1 MSSQIRVKRSSVAGK
16 KPNTSNLSTGE
27 LALNLSDSR
36 LYSSNGTS
44 IFEIGSNPDS
54 ITVGA
59 GGLTIA
65 NSGLIDFTNS
75 NIVKFNQ
82 VYTGRSSGSYFTNG
96 EYQKVVT
103 ITPDG
108 NSQNYQVVGR
118 ITAQNAGETHTVY
131 FNAALRSN
139 TLPALNFTVT
149 YDEEY
154 NGARYLDPQLW
165 TKTTSPASFVFAF
178 KTLATIYGTVTVDI
192 DVIPRSSSQKDN
204 ITFNRVQ
211 DSEVSSVDSGF
222 TENDMTR
229 VISKIGNAINFSGY
243 TFPNSDGT
251 DGQALLTDGN
261 GTLTFQDV
269 AVANAETFAVSNT
282 LSVAGNTTIGGNLTV
297 DGDLTVTG
305 QVSFNT
311 ECNTSI
317 FFASGGETKVAV
329 GYTNTNLIVVSLNG
343 IELTPT
349 YDFTSSDNINIGNL
363 EPLDTGDVL
372 VIKEFK
378 GTVNN
383 IRVL

>member
-44 IFEIGSNPDS
+44 ILEIGSNPDS
-54 ITVGA
+54 LSIGA
-59 GGLTIA
+59 GTFSFA
-65 NSGLIDFTNS
+65 NGAVTLPSADGTQGQTLVTD
-75 NIVKFNQ
+75 
-82 VYTGRSSGSYFTNG
+82 GSGSLSF
-96 EYQKVVT
+96 
-103 ITPDG
+103 
-108 NSQNYQVVGR
+108 QN
-118 ITAQNAGETHTVY
+118 IE
-131 FNAALRSN
+131 
-139 TLPALNFTVT
+139 
-149 YDEEY
+149 
-154 NGARYLDPQLW
+154 
-165 TKTTSPASFVFAF
+165 
-178 KTLATIYGTVTVDI
+178 
-192 DVIPRSSSQKDN
+192 
-204 ITFNRVQ
+204 
-211 DSEVSSVDSGF
+211 
-222 TENDMTR
+222 
-229 VISKIGNAINFSGY
+229 
-243 TFPNSDGT
+243 
-251 DGQALLTDGN
+251 
-261 GTLTFQDV
+261 
-269 AVANAETFAVSNT
+269 VANAETFTVSNT